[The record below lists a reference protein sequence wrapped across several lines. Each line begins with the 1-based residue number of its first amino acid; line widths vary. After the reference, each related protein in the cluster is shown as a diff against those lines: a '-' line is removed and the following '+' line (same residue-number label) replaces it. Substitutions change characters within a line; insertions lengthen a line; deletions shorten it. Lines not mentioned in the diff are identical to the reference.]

1 MQMQILSYVW
11 FDKMADASE
20 SLFQRRKQLA
30 EQAVS
35 LDIFSGAQ
43 KNFSV
48 DRKSKKRVKRLKNL
62 TLPDL

>member
-1 MQMQILSYVW
+1 LSNLKAVTFWMQMQILSYVW

-35 LDIFSGAQ
+35 LIIF
-43 KNFSV
+43 
-48 DRKSKKRVKRLKNL
+48 
-62 TLPDL
+62 

>member
-20 SLFQRRKQLA
+20 ALFQRRKQLA

-35 LDIFSGAQ
+35 LDIFSGDR
-43 KNFSV
+43 KNFSG
-48 DRKSKKRVKRLKNL
+48 DRKSKKRVKRLKKPNL
-62 TLPDL
+62 T